1 MDLVLAGGESQLLE
15 SLDFSLKP
23 QANYVQARF
32 SNTAYPSG
40 ASAFSY
46 YGVRTSRF
54 TLTASEGGWIDCSTL
69 RLCGTVVNLDS
80 HYLLWP
86 FSPGLHSFIYEMR
99 ILVAG
104 VEVERLAYYN
114 RTHEMLFNL
123 LQDPGWNQNEGV
135 EGCKTSSVIPY
146 DNTSAVIEVGDRLT
160 MMMKPGFGLILNG
173 GKYLPVKHAPITIEI
188 TLANPTDAVHS
199 SLNTVHAPGLPP
211 FDPPASQSYEIQNFK
226 ILYDSVMLD
235 SALENSYTAM
245 LLANKSLTIGY
256 STWHTTYNSINLGSQ
271 TLALSI
277 VRACTRLK
285 GIYVT
290 FHTPNAN
297 FTSFAH
303 PSGQQWQPGLV
314 ASDLYYALRDPQLTC
329 QIQVGAKTF
338 PVQPISSTAEFFEQL
353 RKIAGCHNQDFRSL
367 SITRSKYE
375 SGAFIIGMSMERVPG
390 ANAHSGYNTRS
401 GDLVRIQLT
410 GMAAVTD
417 TGACD
422 SAYITLWSDQIL
434 MISEQGATVLD

>member
-1 MDLVLAGGESQLLE
+1 MDLVLAGGETQLLE

-23 QANYVQARF
+23 QANYVQSRF
-32 SNTAYPSG
+32 SNTAFPSG

-69 RLCGTVVNLDS
+69 RLCGTLLNLDAT
-80 HYLLWP
+80 HMIWP
-86 FSPGLHSFIYEMR
+86 FSPGLHAFIHEMR

-114 RTHEMLFNL
+114 RVHEMLFNV
-123 LQDPGWNQNEGV
+123 LQDPGWSVNEGV
-135 EGCKTSSVIPY
+135 EGCAAPSNIPLY
-146 DNTSAVIEVGDRLT
+146 SPAATLLPGQRLT

-173 GKYLPVKHAPITIEI
+173 GKFLPVKHAPITIEV
-188 TLANPTDAVHS
+188 TLANPFDAVHAT
-199 SLNTVHAPGLPP
+199 LNPIHIGPLVEL
-211 FDPPASQSYEIQNFK
+211 PPASQNYEIQNFK
-226 ILYDSVMLD
+226 ILYDSVVLD

-245 LLANKSLTIGY
+245 LLANKSLTISY
-256 STWHTTYNSINLGSQ
+256 STWHTTYNSMIPGNQ

-290 FHTPNAN
+290 FNKAN
-297 FTSFAH
+297 TQFNYFAH
-303 PSGQQWQPGLV
+303 PSGQDWAPGYV
-314 ASDLYYALRDPQLTC
+314 NDGQYFATRDPGLTC

-367 SITRSKYE
+367 SISRASYE
-375 SGAFIIGMSMERVPG
+375 QGSFVIGMSMERVPG

-401 GDLVRIQLT
+401 GDLVHIRLQGL
-410 GMAAVTD
+410 APATD
-417 TGACD
+417 HGVCD